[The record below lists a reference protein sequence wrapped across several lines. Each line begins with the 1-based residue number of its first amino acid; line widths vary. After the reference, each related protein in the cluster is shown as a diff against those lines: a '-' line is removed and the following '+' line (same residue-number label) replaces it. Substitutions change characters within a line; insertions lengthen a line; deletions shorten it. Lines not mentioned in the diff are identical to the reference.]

1 MAWAVVKEEV
11 EVVTAQSGKWA
22 GIVNFNTGNT
32 TGITD
37 GRGTSDDIGTDMTRK
52 AERRLV

>member
-22 GIVNFNTGNT
+22 GIVNFNTGST

-37 GRGTSDDIGTDMTRK
+37 GRGTSDDIGTDTTRK
-52 AERRLV
+52 AERWLV